1 MSYLYQR
8 SNSSPSGFPKNP
20 PMSAPQKAIPAT
32 LRERHMGMLASRWP
46 HSAVLSPVQMA
57 AYLWDPAKAE
67 LEYNKRKFSPVFE
80 RIWDT
85 WLGGMDGVCCHF

>member
-20 PMSAPQKAIPAT
+20 PMKAIPAT
-32 LRERHMGMLASRWP
+32 MRERHMKMLASRCP

-57 AYLWDPAKAE
+57 AYLWDPAKAD
-67 LEYNKRKFSPVFE
+67 LEHNKRKISPVFE
-80 RIWDT
+80 RI
-85 WLGGMDGVCCHF
+85 